1 MSGLNEVTRTR
12 LWVFGIILG
21 VIILIHGLVIV
32 LVAKP
37 GGRSAEPA
45 PGAEQAE
52 PAVPDPKAAVPVRAS
67 GAVSAP
73 AVTVPAPQPVQAAG
87 CLRKPIT
94 AAWFG
99 KPFVFNSA
107 VRGDLPKM
115 PHGTLAR
122 SGILV
127 DMNTRKVLWCK
138 DELKPVPIASM
149 AKMMTLLV
157 ALENVEKNPA
167 WTLDMPIQISRAA
180 SRAAKDGIIWLDA
193 RETLP
198 LRDLMKA
205 VAIKSA
211 NDAAYQVAEFAA
223 GGDAEAFVAQMNR
236 RAAGLKMPAT
246 RFVNPHGLPNRDGT
260 HSMSSALGM
269 VILGERLLEYPD
281 VMEWVGT
288 QRTFIERP
296 LVKGGK
302 TELHNTNHLIVPRY
316 PGVEGMKTGYTR
328 AAKYCLT
335 FSAVRNG
342 RRLMGCVT
350 GFPTGKERDIFA
362 RRLLDW
368 GYLRVAEI
376 EAGKTAPP
384 RASAVTVSVR
394 KQR

>member
-1 MSGLNEVTRTR
+1 MNGLNEVTRTR

-21 VIILIHGLVIV
+21 VIILIHGIVIIGV
-32 LVAKP
+32 TRS
-37 GGRSAEPA
+37 GRQSTPARTAEQTEPA
-45 PGAEQAE
+45 ASGQKP
-52 PAVPDPKAAVPVRAS
+52 VVPVRTS

-73 AVTVPAPQPVQAAG
+73 AVTVPAPQQVQAVG
-87 CLRKPIT
+87 RFRKPIT

-99 KPFVFNSA
+99 KPFAFASA

-138 DELKPVPIASM
+138 DEKKSVPVASM

-157 ALENVEKNPA
+157 ALENMEKNPA
-167 WTLDMPIQISRAA
+167 WTLDTPVQISRAA
-180 SRAAKDGIIWLDA
+180 SRAAKEGIIWLDA

-223 GGDAEAFVAQMNR
+223 GGNADAFVAQMNS
-236 RAAGLKMPAT
+236 RAAGLQMPGT

-288 QRTFIERP
+288 QHTFIERP
-296 LVKGGK
+296 MVKGGK

-368 GYLRVAEI
+368 GYVRAAEI
-376 EAGKTAPP
+376 DAGKTAPP
-384 RASAVTVSVR
+384 RAAAVTVPVR